1 MVCET
6 ILRSRLEKIFRT
18 DLEMLFNFEIL
29 MFVFFSLSFILSG
42 KRSFIRYLNKE
53 PQDEL
58 FPGNMQSHW
67 TFSLLLAGVAGV
79 LGCA

>member
-6 ILRSRLEKIFRT
+6 ILRLEKIFRT
-18 DLEMLFNFEIL
+18 DLKMLFKFEIL
-29 MFVFFSLSFILSG
+29 MFVFSLWFILSG
-42 KRSFIRYLNKE
+42 ECSFIRYLKKE

-58 FPGNMQSHW
+58 LPGNMQSHR